1 MNPKEK
7 AAMLADREIKA
18 IVFDLG
24 DTIFNFGEV
33 RAVDLFRKSAR
44 LSYEYI
50 KSAGQEPGGYKS
62 YCFFNMAGLR
72 LKILWSNITGN
83 DFNSIDVLK
92 SIGRKRGIRLSDE
105 QWQEVNWMWYKSLE
119 EITTIEADIV
129 ETLSRLKEAGVA
141 LGIISNTFVHRHAL
155 ERHLEEA
162 GILEFFETRLYSYQ
176 FKWRKPDKRI
186 FLAAAERIL
195 IRLSNAD
202 PTDRGELAAIR
213 SVVIDTGLPARLA
226 EARRGASGR
235 RPALATALPVEMIL
249 IRVVN
254 GAPGEASEFKDIQ
267 SAILDSAL
275 IERTRALR
283 SSL

>member
-186 FLAAAERIL
+186 FLAAAERMGVERRKIAYVGDR
-195 IRLSNAD
+195 IDKDVCGAINAGMVAVLKRAYTSSGKKVPD
-202 PTDRGELAAIR
+202 GAE
-213 SVVIDTGLPARLA
+213 VIDKISELPGLL
-226 EARRGASGR
+226 G
-235 RPALATALPVEMIL
+235 L
-249 IRVVN
+249 
-254 GAPGEASEFKDIQ
+254 
-267 SAILDSAL
+267 
-275 IERTRALR
+275 
-283 SSL
+283 